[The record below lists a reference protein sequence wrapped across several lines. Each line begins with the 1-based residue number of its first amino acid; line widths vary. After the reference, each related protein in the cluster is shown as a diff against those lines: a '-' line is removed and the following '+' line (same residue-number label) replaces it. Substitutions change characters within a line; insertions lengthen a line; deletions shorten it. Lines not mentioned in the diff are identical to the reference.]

1 MLARINEMYHDDY
14 AALVSCYVSAL
25 YELCNVSPDYN
36 RPEISMYQSNPI
48 MRTQTTRQY
57 HRSNFTIHFMS
68 DLLRQGLW

>member
-48 MRTQTTRQY
+48 MRTQTTR
-57 HRSNFTIHFMS
+57 
-68 DLLRQGLW
+68 